1 METNKNIISVV
12 TDRGKIIMKITSIA
26 FAGLAVVAM
35 SLPEAATAKYPEKPI
50 TFIVPFG
57 AGSSFSALAR
67 KLGQRWEQELGVS
80 IVVKPTPGSG
90 GRRGGIHIFKSKPDG
105 YTIGWT
111 HFVPFLSDKYLRGK
125 KPAIDVKK
133 VSIIRQISQA
143 QFYLFVNK
151 NSPFKS
157 IADLKGIKSPLKF
170 ASTGIGA
177 STWVQASILGA
188 MFNFPV
194 KFVLGY
200 KKLSA
205 AALAVAKGDAVVG
218 LGTARH
224 PRGVKK
230 DVRQLMFFG
239 SSRDPFYPD
248 VPSAGELG
256 YFKLTKLGAPRIVTA
271 PPGTPEP
278 VLKVLRNAAKR
289 ATGDKE
295 FVEWATKAGFY
306 VDPQGPKGTW
316 KGLDL
321 KIEAFKNL
329 KPQLDK
335 ATKK

>member
-1 METNKNIISVV
+1 MRSMARTEPTFIVALVTERYTTEMCAYTNKNS
-12 TDRGKIIMKITSIA
+12 R
-26 FAGLAVVAM
+26 
-35 SLPEAATAKYPEKPI
+35 
-50 TFIVPFG
+50 
-57 AGSSFSALAR
+57 
-67 KLGQRWEQELGVS
+67 
-80 IVVKPTPGSG
+80 
-90 GRRGGIHIFKSKPDG
+90 
-105 YTIGWT
+105 
-111 HFVPFLSDKYLRGK
+111 
-125 KPAIDVKK
+125 
-133 VSIIRQISQA
+133 
-143 QFYLFVNK
+143 
-151 NSPFKS
+151 FKS

-205 AALAVAKGDAVVG
+205 AALAVAKGDAVAG

-224 PRGVKK
+224 SRGVKK

-289 ATGDKE
+289 ATGRARRTPPENRLHSKYNGHSLAAPASAPPGVVRSTE
-295 FVEWATKAGFY
+295 LPPSAFS
-306 VDPQGPKGTW
+306 PKRKWSVAAFTGVRGTW
-316 KGLDL
+316 MRAAAIPVGAQASASWPCTAHER
-321 KIEAFKNL
+321 KIVSSRKLFPVPAEAWI
-329 KPQLDK
+329 
-335 ATKK
+335 T